1 MAKRIVLF
9 FAVLGLIVTACS
21 RQEAATAVPQPIVT
35 ETAVAATPIPTPT
48 AKPTATPQ
56 PTPVLP
62 SISVADQPLTDDG
75 EITIAGVVSTQPGW
89 AVVYAMDDA
98 GELGPILGTVP
109 VKTGVNKAL
118 TLTIDPMQAS
128 QTLTAILHVDEGESG
143 EFEYPDGPDEP
154 LQWEGGIIAD
164 TFNLDFQVTL
174 PSITVS
180 AQEVGEDGLVTI
192 ESVTAPQPGWLVIQA
207 DDHGKLGA
215 YLGSAPVQEG
225 LNRDLTIPVA
235 WREGTPTL
243 YAVFYVDN
251 GRPQRLDIPGEDVP
265 LTINGQPVLKAFSAT
280 YPPDIYVLDQPIVDG
295 MFEVERV
302 ISNGPGWLV
311 AYFDDEGEAGLIIGS
326 APLKDDLNELVKV
339 EVLETAVTPII
350 HLRLHED
357 TEPGDDFDF
366 PRVDQPARYQDRLPQ
381 TVTFSTKP
389 GNYLV
394 VADQQRQPDDNSVT
408 IPLVVVEEPAWLVI
422 YADDNGRTGEIF
434 GETLL
439 SLGINRDVTVEID
452 SEKASDTLIAALHLD
467 AGEIGEFEPD
477 GPDVPLQRNRR
488 PVQVTFSWADI
499 GDSGD

>member
-1 MAKRIVLF
+1 MAKRIILF
-9 FAVLGLIVTACS
+9 FTILGLIVTACS
-21 RQEAATAVPQPIVT
+21 RQEAATAVPQSLAT
-35 ETAVAATPIPTPT
+35 ETAAAATPIPSPTP
-48 AKPTATPQ
+48 KPTATAQ

-75 EITIAGVVSTQPGW
+75 EITIAGIVSPQPGW

-98 GELGPILGTVP
+98 GELGQILGTAP
-109 VKTGVNKAL
+109 VETGVNKAL

-128 QTLTAILHVDEGESG
+128 QTMTAILHVDEGESG
-143 EFEYPDGPDEP
+143 AFEYPDGPDIP
-154 LQWEGGIIAD
+154 LQWEGGLIAD

-174 PSITVS
+174 PNITVS
-180 AQEVGEDGLVTI
+180 AQEIGEDGLVTI

-207 DDHGKLGA
+207 DDHGELGA
-215 YLGSAPVQEG
+215 YLGSAPLQEG
-225 LNRDLTIPVA
+225 LNRNLTIPIA

-243 YAVFYVDN
+243 YAVFYEDN

-265 LTINGQPVLKAFSAT
+265 LTSNGQPVLEAFSAT
-280 YPPDIYVLDQPIVDG
+280 FPPDIYVLDQPIVDG
-295 MFEVERV
+295 TFEVERV

-326 APLKDDLNELVKV
+326 IPLKDGLNEQVKV

-366 PRVDQPARYQDRLPQ
+366 PRVDQPILYQDRLPQ
-381 TVTFSTKP
+381 TVTFNTEP

-394 VADQQRQPDDNSVT
+394 VADQQRQPDSSSII
-408 IPLVVVEEPAWLVI
+408 IPLAVVEEPSWLVI
-422 YADDNGRTGEIF
+422 YTDDDGRAGEIL
-434 GETLL
+434 GQAPL

-452 SEKASDTLIAALHLD
+452 PDKATETLIAALHLD
-467 AGEIGEFEPD
+467 ADEIGKFEPG

-488 PVQVTFSWADI
+488 PVQVPFLWQE
-499 GDSGD
+499 

>member
-1 MAKRIVLF
+1 MVKRIVLF

-21 RQEAATAVPQPIVT
+21 RQEAATAVPPPTVT
-35 ETAVAATPIPTPT
+35 ETAAAATPIPTPT

-98 GELGPILGTVP
+98 GELGQILGAAP
-109 VKTGVNKAL
+109 VETGVNKAL
-118 TLTIDPMQAS
+118 TLTVDPLQAS
-128 QTLTAILHVDEGESG
+128 PTLTAILHVDEGESG
-143 EFEYPDGPDEP
+143 AFEYPDGPDEP

-207 DDHGKLGA
+207 DDHGELGT
-215 YLGSAPVQEG
+215 YLGSAPLQEG
-225 LNRDLTIPVA
+225 LNRDLTISIA

-243 YAVFYVDN
+243 YAVFYEDN

-265 LTINGQPVLKAFSAT
+265 FTINGQPVLKAFSAT

-295 MFEVERV
+295 IFEVERV

-326 APLKDDLNELVKV
+326 APLKDGLNERVKV

-366 PRVDQPARYQDRLPQ
+366 PRVDQPIRYQDRLPQ
-381 TVTFSTKP
+381 TITFNTEP
-389 GNYLV
+389 GNYLA
-394 VADQQRQPDDNSVT
+394 VADQPRQPDSSSVT

-422 YADDNGRTGEIF
+422 YTDDNGRAGEIL

-452 SEKASDTLIAALHLD
+452 PEKAGETLIAALHLD
-467 AGEIGEFEPD
+467 AGETGGFELD

-488 PVQVTFSWADI
+488 PVQVAFSWMDI
-499 GDSGD
+499 ED

>member
-1 MAKRIVLF
+1 MPKRIALLF
-9 FAVLGLIVTACS
+9 TVLGLIVAACS
-21 RQEAATAVPQPIVT
+21 RQEAATAVPQPTVT
-35 ETAVAATPIPTPT
+35 ETAVAATAVPSPTP
-48 AKPTATPQ
+48 KPTATPQ

-89 AVVYAMDDA
+89 VVLYAMDDA
-98 GELGPILGTVP
+98 GELGQILGAMP
-109 VKTGVNKAL
+109 VETGVND
-118 TLTIDPMQAS
+118 TVIVTIDPTQAS
-128 QTLTAILHVDEGESG
+128 QTMTAILHVDEGESG

-180 AQEVGEDGLVTI
+180 AQEIGEDGLVTI

-207 DDHGKLGA
+207 DDHGELGA
-215 YLGSAPVQEG
+215 YLGSTPLQEG
-225 LNRDLTIPVA
+225 LNRNLTVPIV

-243 YAVFYVDN
+243 YAVFYEDN

-265 LTINGQPVLKAFSAT
+265 LTINGQPVLEAFSAT
-280 YPPDIYVLDQPIVDG
+280 YPPDIYALDQPIVDG

-326 APLKDDLNELVKV
+326 APLQDGLNELVKV

-357 TEPGDDFDF
+357 TEPGNDFDF
-366 PRVDQPARYQDRLPQ
+366 P
-381 TVTFSTKP
+381 
-389 GNYLV
+389 
-394 VADQQRQPDDNSVT
+394 
-408 IPLVVVEEPAWLVI
+408 
-422 YADDNGRTGEIF
+422 
-434 GETLL
+434 
-439 SLGINRDVTVEID
+439 
-452 SEKASDTLIAALHLD
+452 
-467 AGEIGEFEPD
+467 
-477 GPDVPLQRNRR
+477 
-488 PVQVTFSWADI
+488 
-499 GDSGD
+499 